1 MISFLL
7 YTTLYLFVT
16 VFTLVAFINIFA
28 LTLFIVYDLIDL
40 IYNRDQ
46 LTDYTG
52 PK

>member
-7 YTTLYLFVT
+7 YTTLYLFAT
-16 VFTLVAFINIFA
+16 VFILIAFINIFA
-28 LTLFIVYDLIDL
+28 LVLFMVYDIVD
-40 IYNRDQ
+40 IIRNRDQ